1 MYIKDQDGGAHRL
14 CNRRNSEEKGHM
26 KLDNKM
32 GERKKFIKE
41 EKLRNNFIFIFI
53 FLCWQNDIILLC

>member
-14 CNRRNSEEKGHM
+14 CNRRKSEEKGHM

-41 EKLRNNFIFIFI
+41 EKLRNNFIYLFF
-53 FLCWQNDIILLC
+53 F